1 MLVILKQVEVKS
13 EIETKNYTIG
23 RKGDDVMH
31 KIRLFV
37 MLFIVFL
44 FLVLTSTLTYS
55 FSTSGCEGDCKRCH
69 SLSNQEANAILK
81 KVKLSHA
88 KILDIQLSPVKSLW
102 EISLDDRGNRGVLY
116 VDFSKKYLVP
126 GPIIEVSSG
135 SNKTAESIQN
145 IPIGK
150 TDFSKISLATPF
162 VIGNVNAPKK
172 VVVFSDPD

>member
-1 MLVILKQVEVKS
+1 
-13 EIETKNYTIG
+13 
-23 RKGDDVMH
+23 MH

-81 KVKLSHA
+81 KIKELSHA
-88 KILDIQLSPVKSLW
+88 RITNIQLSPVKSLW
-102 EISLDDRGNRGVLY
+102 EISLDDRGRKGVIY
-116 VDFSKKYLVP
+116 VDFSKKYIVF
-126 GPIIEVSSG
+126 GNIVETSTG
-135 SNKTAESIQN
+135 ANKTVESIQN

-162 VIGNVNAPKK
+162 VIGNANAPKK